1 MNTEKLNAY
10 KQVVEAM
17 KVVNNSRT
25 FNNLGKPERATLDE
39 AALVLEEISWEI
51 ISDDISKV
59 LDALKLKLI
68 DLKSLN
74 KKIQDTYKE
83 LKSVSDSI
91 AKAAEVVSVLIE
103 ITTKAI
109 AVGLI

>member
-83 LKSVSDSI
+83 LKSISDAI

-109 AVGLI
+109 AAGLI